1 MADTMQ
7 FDLVSP
13 ERNLVSVP
21 VREVRL
27 PGTEG
32 DLTAMPGHAP
42 AIVNLRPGI
51 VTLVTADGA
60 ETEFAVTGGFVEINN
75 ESVSLLAERGHPRA
89 EMTQAG
95 VEGSSLA
102 SRNTELRLAEENY
115 TFQTLM
121 VQQALA
127 NGPAEITVGSMTTTD
142 PIVAVS
148 FGLVVLGEG
157 VHITPLAAVGMVI
170 AGALSVW
177 GVVQLSRHH
186 PDAARPVSAPASQPD
201 PVVT

>member
-13 ERNLVSVP
+13 ERNLISVQ

-51 VTLVTADGA
+51 VTVVAADGT

-89 EMTQAG
+89 EMTQDVFNDMMMQAQRR
-95 VEGSSLA
+95 VKVARDKDSA
-102 SRNTELRLAEENY
+102 AEE
-115 TFQTLM
+115 
-121 VQQALA
+121 V
-127 NGPAEITVGSMTTTD
+127 
-142 PIVAVS
+142 VA
-148 FGLVVLGEG
+148 
-157 VHITPLAAVGMVI
+157 AAVKLLADME
-170 AGALSVW
+170 AL
-177 GVVQLSRHH
+177 GTHIGLDPKQANF
-186 PDAARPVSAPASQPD
+186 PD
-201 PVVT
+201 